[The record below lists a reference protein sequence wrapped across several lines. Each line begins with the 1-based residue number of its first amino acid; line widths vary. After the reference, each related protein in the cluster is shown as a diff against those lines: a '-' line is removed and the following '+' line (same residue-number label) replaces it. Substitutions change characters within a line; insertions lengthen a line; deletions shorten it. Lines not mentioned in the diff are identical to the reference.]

1 MPSFLTYVEYEKHI
15 KTQQKK
21 ILKGNMVFTRPNV
34 KGKVSGDEY
43 FYQRHINYFCERVES
58 FVCLLLISTKF
69 LTDSIKKK
77 FWAGENV
84 AVNP

>member
-15 KTQQKK
+15 KRQQKK

-34 KGKVSGDEY
+34 KGMVSGDE
-43 FYQRHINYFCERVES
+43 FFLSEINYFCERGES

-69 LTDSIKKK
+69 LTDSIKKT